1 MSGAAITAFW
11 GVSLLFIVIPGAD
24 WAYAISGGL
33 KGRVLPAVGGLLLG
47 HVVILAVVAAGVG
60 AVVARFPMALT
71 GLTLAGAA
79 YLLWLGWGV
88 LRRASGPR
96 EADGLGAG
104 SAGRWAARG
113 FGVSALNPK
122 LLLLALAVLPQFTSL
137 TAAWPV
143 GAQIA
148 TLAGVHLA
156 TCAAVYLAVGLAARR
171 VLAARPLAARI
182 VTRVSGVAMIGIGAF
197 LVVERVLHA
206 VSPAGVA

>member
-1 MSGAAITAFW
+1 MSGAAMAAFW

-33 KGRVLPAVGGLLLG
+33 RARVLPAVGGLLLG
-47 HVVILAVVAAGVG
+47 HVVVLAVVAAGVG

-71 GLTLAGAA
+71 ALTVAGAA

-88 LRRASGPR
+88 LRHASGPQ
-96 EADGLGAG
+96 EAGDVTTG

-137 TAAWPV
+137 AAPWPV

-148 TLAGVHLA
+148 ALAGVHLA
-156 TCAAVYLAVGLAARR
+156 TCAAVYLAVGVAARR
-171 VLAARPLAARI
+171 VLAARPLAARV
-182 VTRVSGVAMIGIGAF
+182 VTPVSGVAMIGIGGF

-206 VSPAGVA
+206 IAPGVAA